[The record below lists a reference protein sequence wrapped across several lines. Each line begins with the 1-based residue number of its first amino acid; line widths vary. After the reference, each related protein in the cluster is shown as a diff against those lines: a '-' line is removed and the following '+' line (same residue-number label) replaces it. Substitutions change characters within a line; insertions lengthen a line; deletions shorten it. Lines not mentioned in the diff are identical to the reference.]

1 MSKNN
6 NVNPGQYK
14 VAGRERQGEDIVPEQ
29 EKQKMKAADAV
40 AEAARRKNRPAN
52 AGTSKTGKK
61 R

>member
-14 VAGRERQGEDIVPEQ
+14 VAGRERQGENLGQ
-29 EKQKMKAADAV
+29 EKDKQQMA
-40 AEAARRKNRPAN
+40 KNREALPAK
-52 AGTSKTGKK
+52 GKSGKK

>member
-29 EKQKMKAADAV
+29 EKQKMRAADAS
-40 AEAARRKNRPAN
+40 AEARRKNR
-52 AGTSKTGKK
+52 AGNPGRIKTGKK

>member
-14 VAGRERQGEDIVPEQ
+14 VKGRERQGEDIVPDE
-29 EKQKMKAADAV
+29 EKAELRRTAHELRAHASRVPQK
-40 AEAARRKNRPAN
+40 
-52 AGTSKTGKK
+52 TKK